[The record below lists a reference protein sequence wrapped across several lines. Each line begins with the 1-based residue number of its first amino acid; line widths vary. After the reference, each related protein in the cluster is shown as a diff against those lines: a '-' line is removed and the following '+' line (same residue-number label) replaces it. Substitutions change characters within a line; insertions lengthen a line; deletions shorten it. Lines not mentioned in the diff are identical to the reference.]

1 MASVSCT
8 CGGWVGLPGDA
19 GLGMVLSGRPTNH
32 PLSAVPSCQ
41 PTPVSVRLKGH

>member
-1 MASVSCT
+1 MWQVLVVCVM
-8 CGGWVGLPGDA
+8 GGLPGDA
-19 GLGMVLSGRPTNH
+19 GQGMVLSGRPTNH